1 MIVHRKLQDI
11 IESKLYKGKAIVLI
25 GARQVGKS
33 TLYRQIVEKKTRK
46 GIVFEL

>member
-33 TLYRQIVEKKTRK
+33 TLYRQIVEKRQEK
-46 GIVFEL
+46 VFLR